1 MKFTGKDGCFTFYT
15 SINFF
20 KRRRVKK
27 HGKDSFFSEEG
38 ERETKVF
45 DDDPFIMAKPALEIL
60 AENEFAYISDI
71 IITKEQGRRF
81 ALFKTVRNSV
91 FR

>member
-1 MKFTGKDGCFTFYT
+1 MKFTGKGGCFTFFT
-15 SINFF
+15 NINFF

-45 DDDPFIMAKPALEIL
+45 DDDPFIMAKPALEIVS
-60 AENEFAYISDI
+60 ENEFAFISDI
-71 IITKEQGRRF
+71 IITKQQGKSLSFMKRGF
-81 ALFKTVRNSV
+81 NYF